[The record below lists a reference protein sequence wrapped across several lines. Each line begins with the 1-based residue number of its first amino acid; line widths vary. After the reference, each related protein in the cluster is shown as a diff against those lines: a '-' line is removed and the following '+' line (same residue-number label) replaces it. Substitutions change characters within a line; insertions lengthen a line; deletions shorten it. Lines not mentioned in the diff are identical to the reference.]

1 MLGTSGHGHIAHSTF
16 RNRGKQGVDCS
27 IEKDGC
33 FGCLRFFMFTA
44 TILCGLLQVLDVIA
58 PPYTMEFVQLFLPL
72 IDNED
77 ITGSLRSEDEN
88 DPVSEFIGRL
98 NVLTYHRFSDIFRFF
113 RSFSNIVEHVLEFSA
128 LQVYSMVT
136 EITPMSITKFE
147 DALESR
153 HTKIIKLLPYD
164 RIWTHR
170 NMKSKNAHKRFL

>member
-1 MLGTSGHGHIAHSTF
+1 
-16 RNRGKQGVDCS
+16 
-27 IEKDGC
+27 
-33 FGCLRFFMFTA
+33 MFTA

-113 RSFSNIVEHVLEFSA
+113 FGHSVTLLNMFSNLVHC
-128 LQVYSMVT
+128 
-136 EITPMSITKFE
+136 
-147 DALESR
+147 
-153 HTKIIKLLPYD
+153 
-164 RIWTHR
+164 
-170 NMKSKNAHKRFL
+170 KSTVW